1 MSILRDDDFIVAG
14 SNDAE
19 LRTWKISKM
28 NDEESEVKMS
38 ELLTSDNLLDFAV
51 SFYFNSYDDTKKYKN
66 NALYHF

>member
-1 MSILRDDDFIVAG
+1 LSILRDDDFIVAG

-51 SFYFNSYDDTKKYKN
+51 SIYFNS
-66 NALYHF
+66 L

>member
-1 MSILRDDDFIVAG
+1 LSILRDDDFVVAG

-28 NDEESEVKMS
+28 NEEESEIKMS

-51 SFYFNSYDDTKKYKN
+51 SVYFTS
-66 NALYHF
+66 L

>member
-1 MSILRDDDFIVAG
+1 LSILRDDDFVVAG

-51 SFYFNSYDDTKKYKN
+51 SVYFNS
-66 NALYHF
+66 L